1 MLVLGDS
8 KDFTPTYEALSNNDS
23 RKKRIKDVKEALE
36 NDQIIGDSIPF
47 DRWPK
52 KFRKEFDCLYRVRL
66 SDSDRLLY
74 TITVD
79 SRTNEKV
86 ALMLKIMSH
95 KEYDRLFKY

>member
-1 MLVLGDS
+1 MLVLGD
-8 KDFTPTYEALSNNDS
+8 KKGFTPFYEVLSNNDPI
-23 RKKRIKDVKEALE
+23 KRRIQDIKNALE
-36 NDQIIGDSIPF
+36 NDRVVGEAISF

-79 SRTNEKV
+79 PRTNQKV
-86 ALMLKIMSH
+86 ALMLKLMSH

>member
-1 MLVLGDS
+1 MLVLGDN
-8 KDFTPTYEALSNNDS
+8 KDFTPIYELLSNNDS
-23 RKKRIKDVKEALE
+23 RRKRIQDVKGALE
-36 NDQIIGDSIPF
+36 DDQIIGDSISI

-52 KFRKEFDCLYRVRL
+52 RFRKEFDCLYRVRL

-79 SRTNEKV
+79 PRTNQKV